1 MIQTAHS
8 RPDMNRYL
16 SPASGSERTTAART
30 SARAPHALLP
40 LVWLALGFFTACG
53 ADVESYEPSLT
64 GIVNEG
70 ENNPNGDASF
80 EEGDYYI
87 RVADDACPDPTDP
100 PSFFPISMAV
110 ANQFRNTTV
119 TTGVVDI
126 DCVERSGPAIAPG
139 ETVDVGVQPRD
150 IVRIYNATTGEL
162 LSAWQITSL
171 DPLNNS
177 RVVLRSSDAEF

>member
-1 MIQTAHS
+1 MTHNAYS
-8 RPDMNRYL
+8 RSHRSREL
-16 SPASGSERTTAART
+16 FPASAPVRTSAART
-30 SARAPHALLP
+30 PALAA
-40 LVWLALGFFTACG
+40 LVILSLASLALGLFTACG

-87 RVADDACPDPTDP
+87 RVADDACPDTTDP
-100 PSFFPISMAV
+100 PSFFPISMAM

-126 DCVERSGPAIAPG
+126 DCVERPGPSIAPG
-139 ETVDVGVQPRD
+139 DTADVGVQPRD
-150 IVRIYNATTGEL
+150 IVRVYNATTGEL
-162 LSAWQITSL
+162 LSAWQITTL

-177 RVVLRSSDAEF
+177 RVVLRSSDPEF

>member
-1 MIQTAHS
+1 
-8 RPDMNRYL
+8 MNRDL
-16 SPASGSERTTAART
+16 PPAFAPVRTTAGHT
-30 SARAPHALLP
+30 SALPALALLP
-40 LVWLALGFFTACG
+40 LASLALGLFTACG

-100 PSFFPISMAV
+100 PSFFPISMAM

-126 DCVERSGPAIAPG
+126 DCVERPGPSIAPG

-150 IVRIYNATTGEL
+150 IVRVYNATTGEL
-162 LSAWQITSL
+162 LNAWQITSL